1 MVKSHWAKHY
11 RSFKRGAKRIGNT
24 AADVREFVGG
34 LNLSG
39 NLGLPDT
46 LGEMSSGPAKTGSV
60 KADLN
65 RQHRSE
71 LDKARELLQGER
83 DRAIRKMYK
92 MATSR
97 DGADIRG
104 TKYDPLGKSAIGK
117 VTLKNAARELE
128 RLSEF
133 NNSDSVWYFADSKGN
148 PISAKDVRRYKHA
161 VQRYNDDI
169 AAYERSVSG
178 TKLPYM
184 GDITVG
190 DWIRDF
196 RPSKTYLGGGS
207 HYALERMNPNKRTIH
222 FDSAE
227 AMREKTTSI
236 LDNLSRA
243 AKAEKLTAAKEQ
255 IAAMLDVIGDPALYD
270 ILTDIP
276 DDVLWLMWT
285 VNGDFANQLSLMYE
299 AAKEGYFEKRRA
311 NEDVWYDDVENAHAE
326 TLSLLEDIK
335 SVKIRPEDDFS
346 GSPINKRR
354 KRRRKKR

>member
-1 MVKSHWAKHY
+1 MVKSKWGQHY
-11 RSFKRGAKRIGNT
+11 RAFKRGAKRANNT
-24 AADVREFVGG
+24 ASAIREFVGG
-34 LNLSG
+34 LNLSSS
-39 NLGLPDT
+39 LGLPDT
-46 LGEMSSGPAKTGSV
+46 LGEMSSGSVKMGSV
-60 KADLN
+60 KADA
-65 RQHRSE
+65 RKAHRSE
-71 LDKARELLQGER
+71 LDKARDLLQSER
-83 DRAIRKMYK
+83 DRAINKMYK
-92 MATSR
+92 MATSP

-104 TKYDPLGKSAIGK
+104 TKYDPLGKSAVGR

-133 NNSDSVWYFADSKGN
+133 NNSDSVWYFSDSKGN
-148 PISAKDVRRYKHA
+148 PISAKDVRRYRDA
-161 VQRYNDDI
+161 VRRYNEDI
-169 AAYERSVSG
+169 AEYERSVSG

-184 GDITVG
+184 GDLTVG

-207 HYALERMNPNKRTIH
+207 HYALERMNPDKRTVH

-227 AMREKTTSI
+227 ALREKTKSV
-236 LDNLSRA
+236 LDNLSKA
-243 AKAEKLTAAKEQ
+243 AKAEKLTAAKQQ
-255 IAAMLDVIGDPALYD
+255 IAAMIDAIGDPALYN

-311 NEDVWYDDVENAHAE
+311 NEDVWYDDAENAHAE
-326 TLSLLEDIK
+326 ILSLLDDIK

-354 KRRRKKR
+354 TRRRSKR

>member
-1 MVKSHWAKHY
+1 MVKSHWGKHY
-11 RSFKRGAKRIGNT
+11 RSFKRAARHASNT
-24 AADVREFVGG
+24 ASEIREFVGG
-34 LNLSG
+34 LNLSPS
-39 NLGLPDT
+39 LGLPDT
-46 LGEMSSGPAKTGSV
+46 LGEMSGGPSKLGSV
-60 KADLN
+60 KADAK
-65 RQHRSE
+65 RQHRSDLE
-71 LDKARELLQGER
+71 KARDLLQSER
-83 DRAIRKMYK
+83 DRAIRKMYR
-92 MATSR
+92 MATSD

-104 TKYDPLGKSAIGK
+104 TKYDPLGKSAVGK

-169 AAYERSVSG
+169 AAYEKSVSG
-178 TKLPYM
+178 TRLPYM

-227 AMREKTTSI
+227 AMREKTTAI

-243 AKAEKLTAAKEQ
+243 AKAEKLTTAKQQ
-255 IAAMLDVIGDPALYD
+255 IAAMIDVIGDPALYD
-270 ILTDIP
+270 VLTNIP

-285 VNGDFANQLSLMYE
+285 VNGDFANQLSIMYE

-311 NEDVWYDDVENAHAE
+311 NEDVWYDDVENAHSE
-326 TLSLLEDIK
+326 TLALLEDIK

-354 KRRRKKR
+354 RRRSRH

>member
-11 RSFKRGAKRIGNT
+11 RSFKRGAKRVGNT
-24 AADVREFVGG
+24 AADVRNFIGG
-34 LNLSG
+34 LSLDV
-39 NLGLPDT
+39 PDT
-46 LGEMSSGPAKTGSV
+46 LGEMSSGPIKLGST
-60 KADLN
+60 KADLK
-65 RQHRSE
+65 RLHRSE
-71 LDKARELLQGER
+71 LEKARDLLQGER

-104 TKYDPLGKSAIGK
+104 TKYDPVGKSAVGK
-117 VTLKNAARELE
+117 VTLRNATRELE

-148 PISAKDVRRYKHA
+148 PISAKDVRRYRHA

-196 RPSKTYLGGGS
+196 RPSKTYLGNGS

-236 LDNLSRA
+236 LDNLSKA
-243 AKAEKLTAAKEQ
+243 AKAEKLTAAKQQ
-255 IAAMLDVIGDPALYD
+255 IAIMLDVIGDPALYD

-276 DDVLWLMWT
+276 EDVLWLMWT

-299 AAKEGYFEKRRA
+299 AAKEGYFDKRRA

-354 KRRRKKR
+354 NRRRPKR